1 MTNNDLG
8 DSEEID
14 VFLGQK
20 VSNPE
25 ILSKKNNNLQGVFLL
40 FCPKKW
46 LSVRLH
52 SKSHQKSFMCQNFSK
67 GLALS
72 HI

>member
-25 ILSKKNNNLQGVFLL
+25 TLSKKNINSTGVFLP
-40 FCPKKW
+40 FCPKK
-46 LSVRLH
+46 
-52 SKSHQKSFMCQNFSK
+52 MT
-67 GLALS
+67 
-72 HI
+72 

>member
-1 MTNNDLG
+1 MTNNDLE

-25 ILSKKNNNLQGVFLL
+25 ILSKKNINPTGCLFLL
-40 FCPKKW
+40 FRPKK
-46 LSVRLH
+46 
-52 SKSHQKSFMCQNFSK
+52 
-67 GLALS
+67 
-72 HI
+72 

>member
-1 MTNNDLG
+1 MTNNDLE

-25 ILSKKNNNLQGVFLL
+25 TLSKKNINSTECFFTVL
-40 FCPKKW
+40 P
-46 LSVRLH
+46 
-52 SKSHQKSFMCQNFSK
+52 
-67 GLALS
+67 
-72 HI
+72 

>member
-25 ILSKKNNNLQGVFLL
+25 TLLKKDINPTGCFFTV
-40 FCPKKW
+40 PP
-46 LSVRLH
+46 
-52 SKSHQKSFMCQNFSK
+52 
-67 GLALS
+67 
-72 HI
+72 

>member
-14 VFLGQK
+14 VFWGQK

-25 ILSKKNNNLQGVFLL
+25 ILSKKNNNLQGVFFTVL
-40 FCPKKW
+40 P
-46 LSVRLH
+46 
-52 SKSHQKSFMCQNFSK
+52 
-67 GLALS
+67 
-72 HI
+72 